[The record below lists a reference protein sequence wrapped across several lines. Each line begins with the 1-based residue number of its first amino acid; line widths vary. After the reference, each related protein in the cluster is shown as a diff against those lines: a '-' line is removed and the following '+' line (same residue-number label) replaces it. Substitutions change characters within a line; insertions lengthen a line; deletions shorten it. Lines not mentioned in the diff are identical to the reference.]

1 MGVRRGGG
9 AGDIE
14 NNIWG
19 PQRARGGGGGAGK
32 GWGGGGGVEP
42 QAVHEAAPIL
52 VEFHQY
58 IIGRGGGRGEG
69 EQIMHLFNF
78 HLYSKAFYLSNT
90 QKSMTGQQKFEGYDD
105 FRLRIPS
112 CFLSASL
119 PSSSLHFRWAV
130 RTQSYLLCLGIQ
142 GFS

>member
-1 MGVRRGGG
+1 MGTTKSKRG
-9 AGDIE
+9 
-14 NNIWG
+14 
-19 PQRARGGGGGAGK
+19 RGGGGREGVG
-32 GWGGGGGVEP
+32 GGGGGVEP

-52 VEFHQY
+52 VVFHQY
-58 IIGRGGGRGEG
+58 IVGRGGGGEG

-130 RTQSYLLCLGIQ
+130 RTQSYLLSLGIQ